1 MNRDD
6 NREFVMPLWVAADC
20 VTRVPGFVTRRP
32 ALERPDAGTAS
43 AGPLGAELGGRDAR
57 AADLMLPSGREDE
70 TAREDEWHCALGAPS
85 SPPELQR
92 LSRAGAP
99 PAVRASWW
107 RRASDEINPPR
118 PAGYYE
124 ATVRRALGRGSAAK
138 TYAKQID
145 KDLHRTFA
153 SLHGLRVPESE
164 AIVALRN
171 VLMAFAQHNPA
182 VGYCQSMNFIAAVL
196 LLVLDEESAFGALAA
211 LVERVMP
218 GHFDAALTMARVDQ
232 QVVTQLLR
240 QEDAELVTHLERLGL
255 PPAIAITQWLF
266 TAMVGSALPL
276 GALLRVWDALFYE
289 VRASVRV
296 GAPPRACAT
305 RCRVLARSATF
316 SSSSALSSLSSS
328 RTAPSSSPPR
338 ILPTRTARSPPSGRR
353 SAPPPTSTRCSTPR
367 ARHRVQRAA
376 ARPLAAR
383 RAHPPPC
390 PLRYAL
396 PDATWRLAPLSA
408 ARRSHALALADEGG
422 GERGADDIVATWR
435 AAVETAAAVRA
446 RPRGAATAR
455 AAGGRPD
462 AEWTVV
468 PLAAEGA
475 PGSDEGEGWS
485 LVEPTPVS
493 GAAHGCALSYVIM
506 QLEQPTLREG
516 HFAPPRRDARAAPVA
531 VTAAERREASQPGD
545 KCEIARGALDDTVHA
560 PPHAHAQPADA
571 PIAGVADVASPS
583 VGEGVAPGSP
593 AEGSGTLRPAFDSGS
608 PLERC
613 ASLPDMDS
621 GTRRFGAAAVHAAR
635 SAAESGVRS
644 AVLGV
649 AGQGSSGL
657 ELGCG
662 SSPEP
667 S

>member
-20 VTRVPGFVTRRP
+20 VTRVEVSSSGASAGAAGRRQ
-32 ALERPDAGTAS
+32 AS
-43 AGPLGAELGGRDAR
+43 AGPLGAELGGWDAR

-70 TAREDEWHCALGAPS
+70 TAREDEWHRALGAPS

-92 LSRAGAP
+92 LSRVGAP

-240 QEDAELVTHLERLGL
+240 QEDAELVSHLERLGL

-289 VRASVRV
+289 VRANVRV
-296 GAPPRACAT
+296 GAP
-305 RCRVLARSATF
+305 RVR
-316 SSSSALSSLSSS
+316 
-328 RTAPSSSPPR
+328 
-338 ILPTRTARSPPSGRR
+338 
-353 SAPPPTSTRCSTPR
+353 
-367 ARHRVQRAA
+367 
-376 ARPLAAR
+376 AR
-383 RAHPPPC
+383 RAVACSRAAPRVL
-390 PLRYAL
+390 PLPRRRRSL
-396 PDATWRLAPLSA
+396 RLAP
-408 ARRSHALALADEGG
+408 RRA
-422 GERGADDIVATWR
+422 
-435 AAVETAAAVRA
+435 
-446 RPRGAATAR
+446 
-455 AAGGRPD
+455 
-462 AEWTVV
+462 
-468 PLAAEGA
+468 
-475 PGSDEGEGWS
+475 
-485 LVEPTPVS
+485 
-493 GAAHGCALSYVIM
+493 
-506 QLEQPTLREG
+506 
-516 HFAPPRRDARAAPVA
+516 PRRHGSFRRVPRAHLPRLGAQH
-531 VTAAERREASQPGD
+531 RR
-545 KCEIARGALDDTVHA
+545 
-560 PPHAHAQPADA
+560 
-571 PIAGVADVASPS
+571 
-583 VGEGVAPGSP
+583 
-593 AEGSGTLRPAFDSGS
+593 
-608 PLERC
+608 
-613 ASLPDMDS
+613 
-621 GTRRFGAAAVHAAR
+621 
-635 SAAESGVRS
+635 
-644 AVLGV
+644 
-649 AGQGSSGL
+649 
-657 ELGCG
+657 
-662 SSPEP
+662 
-667 S
+667 